1 MARRK
6 EKPSRRLRSFFKS
19 HDVSNELRRDE
30 FLFEP
35 LEDRAMLA
43 TFVPGELLIQFAPNA
58 DVASR
63 ANARA
68 QVSGHVLEQI
78 QTNSMK
84 TAGQGILERVVVG
97 NGLSVDA
104 AINRVR
110 SMRGVAYAEPNWIY
124 NTSEVSNDTQYLNSS
139 LWGMYSSDSPS
150 AVGPAGTTNQYGS
163 QAEKAWN
170 NGFTGS
176 NNVYIGVIDEGIQ
189 YTHSDL
195 AANVW
200 NNPFDPID
208 GVDNDGNGKI
218 DDSQGWDFFSN
229 DRTVYDGTGDD
240 HATHVAGTI
249 GGKGGNGIGV
259 AGVNWNVTMISTK
272 FLGPS
277 GGSTAGAIQSLD
289 YLTDLKTRH
298 GLNII
303 ATNNSWG
310 GGGFSQ
316 GLLDAITRAA
326 NQGILFV
333 AAAGNSA
340 VNNDVSASYPSN
352 YDTTAGAGYDSVIA
366 VASIT
371 STGARSSFS
380 SYGATTVD
388 LGAPGSSIV
397 SSVPDNSYASYSGTS
412 MATPHVTGALALY
425 ASTHPGSSALSL
437 RNALLSNVTATSS
450 LAGITVT
457 GGRLDVDKLLG
468 PVVTLP
474 GLSINDVTLTEGNSG
489 STFANFTVNL
499 SAPSTSSVTVNYAT
513 SNGSASASSDYG
525 AASGTLTFSPGETS
539 KPISVEIF
547 GDTTVEGNETFN
559 VTLSGATNATI
570 SDGSGLGTINN
581 DDTASAGTLSIN
593 DVSGL
598 ENVGS
603 FVFTATLSSPSASN
617 VTVNYAT
624 SNGTARGGNGR
635 NSDFS
640 NRSGTLTFTPGQ
652 VSKTISITIKND
664 LNVESNETFFVILS
678 SPVGAA
684 ISDGSGTGTILNDD
698 GGVASD
704 AISVDGNAMS
714 TLFPQAFAERIVR
727 NAAPATNSQTALR
740 ADSNSRLE
748 AIAFDGVALSRIKI
762 AVVEKANRE
771 WLVDINA

>member
-1 MARRK
+1 MARRTAK
-6 EKPSRRLRSFFKS
+6 LFLSLGSYFNSR
-19 HDVSNELRRDE
+19 DVSNKLKRDD
-30 FLFEP
+30 FLFET

-43 TFVPGELLIQFAPNA
+43 TFVPGELLIQFAPSA

-63 ANARA
+63 ANVRA

-78 QTNSMK
+78 QTNTMK
-84 TAGQGILERVVVG
+84 NAGQGILERVVVG

-110 SMRGVAYAEPNWIY
+110 SMRGVAFAEPNWIY
-124 NTSEVSNDTQYLNSS
+124 TTSEISNDTHYLNGN

-170 NGFTGS
+170 NGFIGS
-176 NNVYIGVIDEGIQ
+176 NNVYVAVIDEGIQ
-189 YTHSDL
+189 YTHPDL

-249 GGKGGNGIGV
+249 GGDGGNGIGV

-277 GGSTAGAIQSLD
+277 GGSTSGAIQALD
-289 YLTDLKTRH
+289 YVTDLKTRH

-333 AAAGNSA
+333 AAAGNSTS
-340 VNNDVSASYPSN
+340 NNDVTASYPSN

-371 STGARSSFS
+371 NTGARSSFS

-397 SSVPDNSYASYSGTS
+397 SSVPDNAYASYSGTS

-425 ASTHPGSSALSL
+425 ASTHPGATALSM
-437 RNALLSNVTATSS
+437 RNALLANVTATTS
-450 LAGITVT
+450 LAGFTVT
-457 GGRLDVDKLLG
+457 GGRLDVDKLMG
-468 PVVTLP
+468 ATVALP
-474 GLSINDVTLTEGNSG
+474 GLSINDVTLAEGNSGSTFANFTVSLSAPSANSVTVNYATSNGSASAGSDYTAASGTITFAPGETTKPISVEIFGDTSVEGNETFNVTLTSPTNATISDNSGLGTINNDDAAPAVSLSINDVTLSEGNSG

-499 SAPSTSSVTVNYAT
+499 SAPSANSVTVNYAT
-513 SNGSASASSDYG
+513 SNGSASAGSDYT
-525 AASGTLTFSPGETS
+525 AASGTLTFAPGETT
-539 KPISVEIF
+539 KPISIQVF
-547 GDTTVEGNETFN
+547 GDTSVEGNETFD
-559 VTLSGATNATI
+559 VVLSGATNASI
-570 SDGSGLGTINN
+570 SDSSGLGTINN
-581 DDTASAGTLSIN
+581 DDSASAGTLSIN

-598 ENVGS
+598 ENSGAL
-603 FVFTATLSSPSASN
+603 VFSVTLSRSEEH
-617 VTVNYAT
+617 T
-624 SNGTARGGNGR
+624 SE
-635 NSDFS
+635 
-640 NRSGTLTFTPGQ
+640 LQ
-652 VSKTISITIKND
+652 
-664 LNVESNETFFVILS
+664 
-678 SPVGAA
+678 
-684 ISDGSGTGTILNDD
+684 
-698 GGVASD
+698 
-704 AISVDGNAMS
+704 
-714 TLFPQAFAERIVR
+714 
-727 NAAPATNSQTALR
+727 SQ
-740 ADSNSRLE
+740 
-748 AIAFDGVALSRIKI
+748 
-762 AVVEKANRE
+762 
-771 WLVDINA
+771 